1 MLLLNFIS
9 IFFDCGSWNNEV
21 YSTLNKPFLEKGDLV
36 MFIDG
41 LRGGINIC
49 QLDSNEMK
57 IPEFPKFV
65 GFTSLAEIM
74 RKNIAASNQPK

>member
-1 MLLLNFIS
+1 
-9 IFFDCGSWNNEV
+9 
-21 YSTLNKPFLEKGDLV
+21 

>member
-1 MLLLNFIS
+1 MSIDGCWGGIS
-9 IFFDCGSWNNEV
+9 IW
-21 YSTLNKPFLEKGDLV
+21 
-36 MFIDG
+36 
-41 LRGGINIC
+41 

-74 RKNIAASNQPK
+74 QKNIAASNQPH